1 MEHNDK
7 YIKWDTM
14 SNTDIR
20 VKMSSMEIE
29 YESIKNKINQLITD
43 LDKLDIEYNKA
54 QKELEKRSKS

>member
-20 VKMSSMEIE
+20 VKMSSMEME
-29 YESIKNKINQLITD
+29 YENIKNKINQLITD
-43 LDKLDIEYNKA
+43 LDNLDIEYNKA
-54 QKELEKRSKS
+54 QKELEKRSKT

>member
-14 SNTDIR
+14 SNTDRR
-20 VKMSSMEIE
+20 VKMSSMEME

>member
-7 YIKWDTM
+7 YINWDTK

-20 VKMSSMEIE
+20 VKMSSMEME

>member
-20 VKMSSMEIE
+20 VKMSSMEME
-29 YESIKNKINQLITD
+29 YENIKNKINQLITD

-54 QKELEKRSKS
+54 QKELEKRSKL